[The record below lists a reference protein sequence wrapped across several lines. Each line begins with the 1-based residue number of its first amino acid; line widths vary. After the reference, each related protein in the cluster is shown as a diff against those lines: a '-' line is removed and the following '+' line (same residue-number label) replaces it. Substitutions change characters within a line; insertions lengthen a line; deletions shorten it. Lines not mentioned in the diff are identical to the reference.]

1 MAVVELAREAA
12 NRFYGSF
19 GFLIV
24 FVLGFV
30 FAAVGLIM
38 MLFGRGAEASRM
50 AAPTRASGEDAYKG
64 VELDQS
70 LQVNGRSPYQIVS
83 RSPNPWSN
91 SIRVFEG
98 ENMWFDPSEYI
109 KSEIEVLFDPSDPT
123 KYVMATTFLP
133 KLAE

>member
-12 NRFYGSF
+12 NRFY
-19 GFLIV
+19 
-24 FVLGFV
+24 
-30 FAAVGLIM
+30 AAVGLIM

-70 LQVNGRSPYQIVS
+70 LQVNGRSPYQIIS
-83 RSPNPWSN
+83 RSPDPWSN

-98 ENMWFDPSEYI
+98 ENMWFDPS
-109 KSEIEVLFDPSDPT
+109 DPT
-123 KYVMATTFLP
+123 KYVMATSFLP